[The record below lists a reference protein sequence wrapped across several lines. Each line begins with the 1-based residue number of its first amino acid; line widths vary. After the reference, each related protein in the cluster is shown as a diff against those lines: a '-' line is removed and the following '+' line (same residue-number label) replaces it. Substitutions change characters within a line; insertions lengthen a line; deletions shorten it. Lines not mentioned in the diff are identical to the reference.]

1 MLCMSASC
9 IAQGKAE
16 FRPTGVKEACYMKM
30 NAYCTE
36 NKRFKDG
43 KNWSKKIVAMII
55 MPFMSVIMYRTQ

>member
-1 MLCMSASC
+1 MLCMSLSC
-9 IAQGKAE
+9 ISRGKAE

-43 KNWSKKIVAMII
+43 KIAAMII